1 MSESQQIK
9 QRENGTL
16 TRPQFC
22 QQRFSS
28 LSPDGSNSSLSLLLW
43 PACCQ
48 AVPREGG
55 DGGEDDEGER
65 GQDCHPLDQHQRQ
78 ESQNKTRLES

>member
-28 LSPDGSNSSLSLLLW
+28 LSPAGSYIGLSCLLW
-43 PACCQ
+43 PHCCQ

-55 DGGEDDEGER
+55 DAGEDD
-65 GQDCHPLDQHQRQ
+65 D
-78 ESQNKTRLES
+78 